1 MPLIETGIESLPLLP
16 EDYSRY
22 WDWSKA
28 NGYATTEQ
36 TVKAYNALVNGG
48 LTEEFKDDVW
58 NDIVDVLCAVLEE
71 AGLEFDTSYG
81 LRKDVE
87 MIYSDDLSSYRF
99 NGVCINIDNFLPSAW
114 SWWYKSDKKG
124 YIGRKR
130 VIGASQTEV
139 STEADVVYGHYL
151 LEITEKLNKL
161 IDLLKNKV
169 DFSEFSSLE
178 ISKTSSDAVLGRIKL
193 ATMLIEE
200 LSNSFINADL
210 INAKGSPLI
219 WRNPVFSLQSSRVRL
234 ARARNMI
241 WRNPVFSSNSANL
254 IKKHTVAMWLAYT
267 LESLHYARIKRCLVA
282 PMSFSEIL
290 TTLQQKELR
299 KAKSAHLDFS
309 WIAKTLYNH
318 DFAAFHSAIV
328 SNQSMSFTKKIVPLE
343 AIRAAWILSEN
354 ISNSKNEAVLLSG
367 KSVEAESLSLSN
379 TLNLADFAKKRT
391 SPIALSENVKTQTV
405 AKIGEKKSAGLE
417 CREKSQTLIVA
428 VLAFKDKETGWLDPI
443 RTGSD
448 LYIRQVW
455 SSAYLDGTLHI
466 DRFVWYNPVQEGDD
480 LYIRQAWSA
489 WCQDKE
495 LNIDS
500 TEFYRPEQDGGNLYI
515 RSADRVHAD
524 GTNIDIDLDYYLPP
538 IQEGS
543 NLYIRQDF
551 IGGN

>member
-1 MPLIETGIESLPLLP
+1 MPLIDTGIESLPLLP
-16 EDYSRY
+16 ENYSRY
-22 WDWSKA
+22 WDWSKG
-28 NGYATTEQ
+28 NVDATAEE
-36 TVKAYNALVNGG
+36 TVAAYNALVNGG
-48 LTEEFKDDVW
+48 LTEEFKVDVW
-58 NDIVDVLCAVLEE
+58 NDIVTVLCEVLEDAE
-71 AGLEFDTSYG
+71 LPFDTSYG
-81 LRKDVE
+81 LREDVG
-87 MIYSDDLSSYRF
+87 MTYSDDLSSYRF

-114 SWWYKSDKKG
+114 SWWYNSDRKG

-130 VIGASQTEV
+130 VIGASQIELFTD
-139 STEADVVYGHYL
+139 ADVVYGHYI

-161 IDLLKNKV
+161 IDLLKNKI
-169 DFSEFSSLE
+169 DFSEFSFLE
-178 ISKTSSDAVLGRIKL
+178 ISNTSFSAAMGRIKL
-193 ATMLIEE
+193 AEMLIEE
-200 LSNSFINADL
+200 LSKTFINANL

-234 ARARNMI
+234 ARARDMI

-254 IKKHTVAMWLAYT
+254 IKKHTVAMWLSYT
-267 LESLHYARIKRCLVA
+267 LESLHSARIKRCLVA
-282 PMSFSEIL
+282 PVSFSEL
-290 TTLQQKELR
+290 LKSRQQKELR
-299 KAKSAHLDFS
+299 KAKSAPFDFS

-328 SNQSMSFTKKIVPLE
+328 SNQSMSFTEKIVPLE
-343 AIRAAWILSEN
+343 AMRAAWILAEN

-391 SPIALSENVKTQTV
+391 SPIALSEDVTTQTV
-405 AKIGEKKSAGLE
+405 AEISEKKSASLE

-428 VLAFKDKETGWLDPI
+428 VLAFKDKETGWLDPV

-455 SSAYLDGTLHI
+455 SSAYIDGSLHI
-466 DRFVWYNPVQEGDD
+466 DRYVWYNPIQEGDD
-480 LYIRQAWSA
+480 LYVRQAWSA
-489 WCQDKE
+489 WRQGEE
-495 LNIDS
+495 LNID
-500 TEFYRPEQDGGNLYI
+500 TVEFYRPEQRDDDLYI
-515 RSADRVHAD
+515 RSATTINTD
-524 GTNIDIDLDYYLPP
+524 GTNAEIDMDYYLPP